1 MRDPDCKILR
11 SLGSHIIIRC
21 SYTWFIFEFSRK
33 YLSTDRRLKMQFEAR
48 SFYRFYLPASHS
60 PLQAADKTM
69 IILLNNFLIE
79 LVSINYKNNS
89 VHMATSQRYGQCC
102 AIFLKKNISKALPL
116 PFAFTTTS
124 GGHNGSAINNLI
136 WQALLW
142 CVVIPSAYCHV
153 MCTLHKKIRNSME
166 NKI

>member
-1 MRDPDCKILR
+1 MQLHVIHIRVLTKI
-11 SLGSHIIIRC
+11 SLDRPSAENAIRITII
-21 SYTWFIFEFSRK
+21 
-33 YLSTDRRLKMQFEAR
+33 LSFLLAR
-48 SFYRFYLPASHS
+48 FAFS

-102 AIFLKKNISKALPL
+102 AIFFKENISKALPL

-136 WQALLW
+136 WQALL
-142 CVVIPSAYCHV
+142 CARINTLCLMSCHG
-153 MCTLHKKIRNSME
+153 M
-166 NKI
+166 